1 MKGLIVSIVDVLGI
15 FVPGFLLLIGI
26 LLFPSVARELSKEW
40 PTSALLLAGVRDN
53 FATLGILAAI
63 SSYVLGFIIRLSSIS
78 ILQILTFPFWA
89 EKLKKRV
96 EKLEETLGA
105 ALKNDLGNDDVCK
118 SLKAEACLRSRF
130 EVARN
135 APYFAFAK
143 RLIQN
148 GNPSLWTGT
157 ERIEAELRFMAGI
170 FLPLILL
177 FLDGVRIASNSGYA
191 LATVSGVGVLII
203 LLSFPTRR
211 IREVVYNYH
220 MALIVLHYP
229 SRSLNAANSDAA

>member
-26 LLFPSVARELSKEW
+26 VIFPSVSSDLLKEW
-40 PTSALLLAGVRDN
+40 PTWTLLLGGIRDN
-53 FATLGILAAI
+53 FAILGVLAAI
-63 SSYVLGFIIRLSSIS
+63 SSYVLGFIIRLCSIS

-89 EKLKKRV
+89 EQLKKRV
-96 EKLEETLGA
+96 EKLETTLGK
-105 ALKNDLGNDDVCK
+105 ALDNIDVSE
-118 SLKAEACLRSRF
+118 SLQEEVKLRSKF
-130 EVARN
+130 EVAHN

-148 GNPSLWTGT
+148 GNPALWTST
-157 ERIEAELRFMAGI
+157 ERMEAELRFMAGI
-170 FLPLILL
+170 FITLILL
-177 FLDGVRIASNSGYA
+177 FVDGIRIASSSGYV
-191 LATVSGVGVLII
+191 LAVISGIGLLII

-211 IREVVYNYH
+211 IREVVYDYH

-229 SRSLNAANSDAA
+229 TKSLNTANSSDA